1 MLHEYQNLN
10 LLGLIRVRADAVV
23 FGTCLYIGAAAF
35 IIEFQGSHSMPKKC
49 KFLVVLTTI

>member
-23 FGTCLYIGAAAF
+23 FGTCLYVGAAAF
-35 IIEFQGSHSMPKKC
+35 IIEFQGSHSMTKDI
-49 KFLVVLTTI
+49 T